1 MWKGPLPAGF
11 RRMMRRE
18 MRQIADRPALAMML
32 GPLPL
37 LMFITLAYMFHA
49 GLPTSLPVAVVD
61 LDGSYMSRQV
71 TRMVDATPDVDVTL
85 RLSSLTQAKQ
95 ALLSR
100 RAYAVLYIPQNMER
114 DLQRGYRPDLVIFI
128 NNQLY
133 TTGSIAKRAIGGALS
148 SFNAGVSVQTRM
160 ARGSDRD
167 SAIGAANPV
176 PLQTN
181 ALFNPT
187 LDYIQFLLASIM
199 PALLQVFISVS
210 AALSFSRDHHTA
222 AGLHRALR
230 LGRTPL
236 RMIAGKMAPYT
247 IIWCFMMMLT
257 DAILFGVFDSAFN
270 GSILFHCL
278 YSLIFVLSCQ
288 FLGATTALLSRD
300 AVATLGFAGLLTAPA
315 FGFAGISYPRMM
327 MSGFAQG
334 WGAIIPLTP
343 YLELRTDQVL
353 RGTPMLIS
361 LPTMGWALAVAAGW
375 GGILLLLTW
384 VIPRK
389 KARQKLASAQNDSSV
404 SAEQG
409 AAS

>member
-1 MWKGPLPAGF
+1 MWKGHLPAGF

-18 MRQIADRPALAMML
+18 MRQIADRPALALML

-37 LMFITLAYMFHA
+37 LMFITLAYMFQA

-71 TRMVDATPDVDVTL
+71 TRMVDATPEVDVTL
-85 RLSSLTQAKQ
+85 RLSSLTQAKE
-95 ALLSR
+95 ALVAR
-100 RAYAVLYIPQNMER
+100 RAYAVLYIPQNMAR

-148 SFNAGVSVQTRM
+148 TFNAGVSVQTRM

-167 SAIGAANPV
+167 SAMAAANPI

-210 AALSFSRDHHTA
+210 TALSFSRDHHNE
-222 AGLHRALR
+222 AGLARALR

-247 IIWCFMMMLT
+247 IIWCFMMLFT
-257 DAILFGVFDSAFN
+257 DAILFGVFDAAFN
-270 GSILFHCL
+270 GSILLHCL
-278 YSLIFVLSCQ
+278 YSLVFVLACQ
-288 FLGATTALLSRD
+288 FLGATSALLSRD

-353 RGTPMLIS
+353 RGTPILTS

-375 GGILLLLTW
+375 GGILLLLIW
-384 VIPRK
+384 IIPRK
-389 KARQKLASAQNDSSV
+389 KAKQKLASAQEDTSTP
-404 SAEQG
+404 AGQG